1 MVEDI
6 LEKILKDLLL
16 YYLGLDE
23 EAAEKH
29 LREVHIATKER
40 ITTINDLQVII
51 FSNDHNPPHFHVKT
65 KKPKN

>member
-29 LREVHIATKER
+29 LREVHIATKE
-40 ITTINDLQVII
+40 
-51 FSNDHNPPHFHVKT
+51 
-65 KKPKN
+65 